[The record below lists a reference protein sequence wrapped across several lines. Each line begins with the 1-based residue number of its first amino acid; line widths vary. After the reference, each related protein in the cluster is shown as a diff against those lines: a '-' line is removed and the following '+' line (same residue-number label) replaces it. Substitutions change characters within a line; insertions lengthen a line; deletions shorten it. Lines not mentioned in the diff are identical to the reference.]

1 MQNKPR
7 VSPFALGLGVV
18 AVMLVI
24 VGMITLSGIP
34 GGPRIGV
41 PWANTFTVKAQLSDA
56 DALAPKAGVQIAGV
70 KIGEV
75 HTVDLHGDTA
85 LVTMDIYPQYSD
97 IHSDARVL
105 LRPHGL
111 FGPKYIEIQPG
122 TSTAPLLHD
131 GDTIPGAQAV
141 LPVDLDQI
149 LHELQA
155 PEQQQLRTAIVE
167 LGKAAAGRG
176 TDFNQL
182 VQAGNTLSQVLVDPL
197 QKLDGV
203 STNLSDMFVKD
214 EAFNASFAQTPLDKL
229 VEASNVSLKA
239 FADTSAQLGDL
250 LDHANSTLT
259 NLDAAFNGE
268 SGNIRAFL
276 EKAPT
281 VIDQL
286 TQFNNQLGTF
296 AGALD
301 GADPNVTTKSLVA
314 GDPSK
319 GLAAAIENPWSALSS
334 YDGNCTYDP
343 TNPNTPSPIASQPGT
358 SAFCSPDGHF
368 HYFKVQTFLA
378 ANQPSPASE
387 LLPAPGSPSLA
398 ALFNGSGFSAGDLT
412 AFGDLIGS

>member
-1 MQNKPR
+1 MQHKPR
-7 VSPFALGLGVV
+7 ISPFSLGLAVV
-18 AVMLVI
+18 AAMLVI
-24 VGMITLSGIP
+24 VSVIVVSGIP
-34 GGPRIGV
+34 GGPKVGL
-41 PWANTFTVKAQLSDA
+41 PWDHTYTVKAQLSDA

-75 HTVDLHGDTA
+75 RNVDLHGTTA
-85 LVTMDIYPQYSD
+85 LVTMELYPQYSD

-111 FGPKYIEIQPG
+111 FGPKYIELQPG

-155 PEQQQLRTAIVE
+155 PEQQQLKTAIVE

-176 TDFNQL
+176 TDFNEL
-182 VQAGNTLSQVLVDPL
+182 VQAGNTLSQVLDQPL
-197 QKLDGV
+197 KSLDGV

-229 VEASNVSLKA
+229 VEASNVSLAA
-239 FADTSAQLGDL
+239 FAQTSSQLGDL

-259 NLDAAFNGE
+259 NLDASLNGE

-276 EKAPT
+276 EKAPG

-286 TQFNNQLGTF
+286 TTFNNQLGTF
-296 AGALD
+296 AGALT
-301 GADPNVTTKSLVA
+301 GADSGVTSKSLLFD
-314 GDPSK
+314 G
-319 GLAAAIENPWSALSS
+319 GLDAAIENPWSALSS

-343 TNPNTPSPIASQPGT
+343 TNPDKPTTTSTGAPI
-358 SAFCSPDGHF
+358 FCSPDGHF
-368 HYFKVQTFLA
+368 HYFKVQTFTA
-378 ANQPSPASE
+378 ANQPSSSPASM
-387 LLPAPGSPSLA
+387 LLPTPQNATA
-398 ALFNGSGFSAGDLT
+398 AGFLSDGSGFSASDLT